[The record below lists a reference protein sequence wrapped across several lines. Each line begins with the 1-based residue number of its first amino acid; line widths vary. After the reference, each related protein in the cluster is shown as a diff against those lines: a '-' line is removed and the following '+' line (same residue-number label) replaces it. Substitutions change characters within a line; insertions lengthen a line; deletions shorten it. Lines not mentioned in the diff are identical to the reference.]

1 MYQVEMYRDGDYIG
15 MTSYSSKRSAIANAK
30 GLSSDGYI
38 AIVLDKN
45 GNEIFVSIA

>member
-1 MYQVEMYRDGDYIG
+1 MYQIEMYRDGDYIG
-15 MTSYSSKRSAIANAK
+15 MTECSSKRAAIANAK
-30 GLSSDGYI
+30 GLSNDGYI